1 MAGGGA
7 RTDALTEETSEQCY
21 RSNTRLSCRRVELS
35 DFPSA
40 NTSTIKEG
48 VYDARFRCDNMLAS
62 RPTRVPMCRLPWS
75 SAKTGLKDRDAAVA
89 KTPES
94 RNRGTGL
101 QAYRTT

>member
-62 RPTRVPMCRLPWS
+62 YQGAVVATFSRLIAMVIGENRPKRPRCGSGQNLRKS
-75 SAKTGLKDRDAAVA
+75 K
-89 KTPES
+89 
-94 RNRGTGL
+94 
-101 QAYRTT
+101 

>member
-62 RPTRVPMCRLPWS
+62 YQ
-75 SAKTGLKDRDAAVA
+75 GAVVA
-89 KTPES
+89 TDCHDGHRRKP
-94 RNRGTGL
+94 
-101 QAYRTT
+101 A